1 MRRFVTAGWGL
12 LLGAVVAVPAAAQRS
27 SETPPI
33 ALLTPRPDPVL
44 PAALVPFAVAPEL
57 CRRGHTPRVD
67 LRVYNVFAQPVASL
81 RLRDHAAVVLDSV
94 PLRCGQYVAL
104 WDGTVD
110 HGTRAASP
118 GIYLLRLI
126 VDDHSTAEKI
136 IITQP

>member
-1 MRRFVTAGWGL
+1 MRRFATAGWGL
-12 LLGAVVAVPAAAQRS
+12 LLGAVVASPAAAQRS
-27 SETPPI
+27 SDAPSI
-33 ALLTPRPDPVL
+33 VLLAPRPDPVL
-44 PAALVPFAVAPEL
+44 PAALVPFAVPPEL
-57 CRRGHTPRVD
+57 CRRGHTPKVD

-81 RLRDHAAVVLDSV
+81 RLRDHPAVILDSI
-94 PLRCGQYVAL
+94 PLRCGQYVAR

-136 IITQP
+136 IIAQP